1 MAIKKRS
8 AHDRPG
14 PGPDRQNLNTLLRP
28 PAVPHFS
35 FERYDISSSI
45 SKEEREGGREG
56 GSVFLDLS
64 CFDDEMP
71 VRVVENSA
79 PSQVSGTD

>member
-14 PGPDRQNLNTLLRP
+14 PGPDRRNLNTLLRP

-45 SKEEREGGREG
+45 SKEEGGREG
-56 GSVFLDLS
+56 EFFLDLS